1 MKKTN
6 KNASLGMAL
15 GLCFGAAI
23 GTAVFKNIAL
33 GISVGMM
40 LGLVLGAA
48 KDNEVNRQLEQQ
60 GYTVQEIT
68 ADSQNKEYS
77 ITIVSKTGVKTTV
90 VVPKSVMDE
99 EAFEVGDAVFLTQ
112 DGSLEQAYDKDE

>member
-6 KNASLGMAL
+6 KNTSLGMAL

-33 GISVGMM
+33 GISVGIM
-40 LGLVLGAA
+40 LGLVLCAA

-60 GYTVQEIT
+60 GYTVGAISP
-68 ADSQNKEYS
+68 DSQNKEYS
-77 ITIVSKTGVKTTV
+77 ITIVNKTGAKTIV
-90 VVPKSVMDE
+90 VVPKGVMDE
-99 EAFEVGDAVFLTQ
+99 ETFEVGDAVFLTQ
-112 DGSLEQAYDKDE
+112 EGSLEQAFDKDE